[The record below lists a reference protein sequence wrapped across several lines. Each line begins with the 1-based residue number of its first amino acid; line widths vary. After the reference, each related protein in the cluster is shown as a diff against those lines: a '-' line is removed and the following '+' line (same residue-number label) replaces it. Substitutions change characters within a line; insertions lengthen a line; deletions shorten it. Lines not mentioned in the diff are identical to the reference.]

1 MYFSKISN
9 VGLEQFSDY
18 VIHQKLFE
26 IFTKS
31 TTRKFIYV
39 REDIAIY
46 VYSLEKPGTSEFFP
60 VVQTKEMNTK
70 FDKDML
76 FEFKVKFNPVLRV
89 YNKTTGKKQ
98 KRDLIEHSRIMLK
111 EKGILKKDKDIS
123 KDILEDWFKKKES
136 DFGFRIIQTNA
147 VYNYQKEE
155 FRSRKITFKSITF
168 EGILKVTDTE
178 LFQKVLEL
186 GIGTSKGF
194 GFGLI
199 FIKHVK

>member
-1 MYFSKISN
+1 MYFSKISTI
-9 VGLEQFSDY
+9 GLEQFSDY

-31 TTRKFIYV
+31 IDRKFIYV
-39 REDIAIY
+39 REDTAIY
-46 VYSLEKPGTSEFFP
+46 LYSLEKPGTSSFFP
-60 VVQTKEMNTK
+60 VVKTKEMKAN
-70 FDKDML
+70 FDKGVL
-76 FEFKVKFNPVLRV
+76 LEFKVKFNPVLRV

-111 EKGILKKDKDIS
+111 EKGVFKTDKDIS

-136 DFGFRIIQTNA
+136 DFGFSVLQTNS

-168 EGILKVTDTE
+168 EGVLKVTNTE

-199 FIKHVK
+199 FIKNVK